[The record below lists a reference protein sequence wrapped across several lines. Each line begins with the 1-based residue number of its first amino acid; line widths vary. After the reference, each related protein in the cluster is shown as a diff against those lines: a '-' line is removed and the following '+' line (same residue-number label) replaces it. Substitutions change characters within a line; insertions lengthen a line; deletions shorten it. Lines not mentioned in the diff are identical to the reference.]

1 MKKDRTIKQLLV
13 PVFLIS
19 TCIPMLLFA
28 AIFLY
33 RLNRTL
39 NENIELQ
46 IENNLNQADQSLNMI
61 LDKYDTLLYDLCT
74 DDEIIDIVN
83 QINQDEDT
91 LESLSLIHI

>member
-46 IENNLNQADQSLNMI
+46 IENNLNQADQSL
-61 LDKYDTLLYDLCT
+61 
-74 DDEIIDIVN
+74 
-83 QINQDEDT
+83 
-91 LESLSLIHI
+91 SLIHI